1 MKEKTQETGS
11 NFPVEHFKMRDL
23 VVAGD
28 EASFSHCRHDG
39 LSHGWDCSI
48 VRIYFLEEFLNTKV
62 NSLCSPRARRT
73 IHCNTLASVA
83 SVSGEECTFFHA
95 RPTPT
100 QRQRSK
106 NATSG
111 IVDSTIFNTV
121 SAISHESAG
130 EYVDKNLLGNFR
142 TWAEPEVSEKR
153 PLRALLTKVSSG
165 GREGD

>member
-39 LSHGWDCSI
+39 LI
-48 VRIYFLEEFLNTKV
+48 
-62 NSLCSPRARRT
+62 
-73 IHCNTLASVA
+73 
-83 SVSGEECTFFHA
+83 SGEECTFFHA